1 MSSKKIWTTRY
12 LKKVCFTKFPLA
24 RVVSTCYSDFQ
35 LDLTSAQSN
44 IMEITQYTDLICR
57 GKGRICFV
65 AVFGFFS
72 AVYPKAVSKMFFLL
86 GIGFFVLALLLA
98 FAGEII
104 GLIVRCVE
112 LVWQRFRGL
121 LAWLLVGWRG
131 GMGGR

>member
-1 MSSKKIWTTRY
+1 MSLKKTWTTRY
-12 LKKVCFTKFPLA
+12 MKKDCFTKFPLA
-24 RVVSTCYSDFQ
+24 RVVSTCYSDSQ
-35 LDLTSAQSN
+35 LGLTSAQSS
-44 IMEITQYTDLICR
+44 IMDITQYTGLVCQ

-65 AVFGFFS
+65 AIFGFFV
-72 AVYPKAVSKMFFLL
+72 AVYPETPSKMFFLL

-112 LVWQRFRGL
+112 PVWQWFRGL

-131 GMGGR
+131 GMGGL